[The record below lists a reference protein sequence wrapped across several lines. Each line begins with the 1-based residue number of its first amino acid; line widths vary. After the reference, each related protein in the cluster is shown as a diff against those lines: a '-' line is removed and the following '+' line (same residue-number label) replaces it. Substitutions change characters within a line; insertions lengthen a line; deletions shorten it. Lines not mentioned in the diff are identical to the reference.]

1 MVLPFGHTV
10 SLSARVPFNRICPMS
25 APLKFVPAM
34 SAWEKSAPVRFAPER
49 SALEAAG
56 HHRGGR
62 HSNDA
67 LLINNDG
74 LAEG

>member
-1 MVLPFGHTV
+1 
-10 SLSARVPFNRICPMS
+10 MS
-25 APLKFVPAM
+25 AK
-34 SAWEKSAPVRFAPER
+34 EKSAPVRFAPER

>member
-1 MVLPFGHTV
+1 
-10 SLSARVPFNRICPMS
+10 
-25 APLKFVPAM
+25 
-34 SAWEKSAPVRFAPER
+34 VRFAPER

-74 LAEG
+74 QVDHLGHRLAEG

>member
-1 MVLPFGHTV
+1 
-10 SLSARVPFNRICPMS
+10 MS

-74 LAEG
+74 QVDHLGHRLAEG

>member
-1 MVLPFGHTV
+1 M
-10 SLSARVPFNRICPMS
+10 
-25 APLKFVPAM
+25 
-34 SAWEKSAPVRFAPER
+34 RFAPER

-56 HHRGGR
+56 HHWGGR

-74 LAEG
+74 QVDHLGHRLAEG